1 METIPDILLHDGNL
15 VKRRISI
22 YYYIIIEHVWIMP
35 TNPSTSLRSWKRWGL
50 SMLLLILIRG
60 RSELLEYMSWIRME
74 ERSSVTLQ
82 IMVQIV
88 LPEANWY
95 QSGVSQIF
103 ACCSRSDVFLLAELA
118 STELN
123 VNHTLMGMMLVILC
137 KAVAVCEH
145 QYLHTLQQWWPNAGE
160 HRREKHMI
168 QSIMTWR

>member
-1 METIPDILLHDGNL
+1 
-15 VKRRISI
+15 
-22 YYYIIIEHVWIMP
+22 
-35 TNPSTSLRSWKRWGL
+35 
-50 SMLLLILIRG
+50 MLLLILIRG

-88 LPEANWY
+88 LPEANRY

-145 QYLHTLQQWWPNAGE
+145 
-160 HRREKHMI
+160 
-168 QSIMTWR
+168 